1 MAKLSYTELKSFV
14 SGIVTSAK
22 VSNGTFNVTRD
33 NVVGL
38 VDKIGKLVTLDT
50 VYQIDKLASFDG
62 EYLSF
67 GKTIE
72 EYSQDLILPQTYDST
87 GAGALSPNDPT
98 YRPNFYSY
106 TIGRKVIKTTLRNND
121 IERAVH
127 FMDQFIEITSLQ
139 VKRLSDSMAAY
150 RYQVK
155 REMLARFCDLVQAC
169 YAAGVAVFVTATAYT
184 EGTLLKDNATP
195 TAWGIVVKNIPSS
208 PAVAD
213 WAAAVAGGYIIPYNL
228 ISELA
233 IPTDDSTAEAF
244 IEEVKKVVEQ
254 AGDLSEGN
262 SLNGNSLGAVEGL
275 TLIVK
280 QGVMPVIDVKAL
292 AGAFHQER
300 LALPAEIIVLKD
312 FATADSDIYAVLMD
326 SRAMRLHRTYS
337 ATRENMN
344 GDGDFTNIFVHDES
358 TAWISR
364 NAFVHVF
371 KKP

>member
-1 MAKLSYTELKSFV
+1 MAKLSLQELKTFV
-14 SGIVTSAK
+14 SSIVTASK
-22 VSNGTFNVTRD
+22 VSNGTFSVTRD

-50 VYQIDKLASFDG
+50 AYQIDKLNGFDG

-72 EYSQDLILPQTYDST
+72 EYSQDLILPQSYDST
-87 GAGALSPNDPT
+87 GAGALTPNDPT

-150 RYQVK
+150 RYEVK
-155 REMLARFCDLVQAC
+155 REMLARFCDLVEDC
-169 YAAGVAVFVTATAYT
+169 YDTSNTTFVASTAYT
-184 EGTLLKDNATP
+184 EGTLLKDGGSPNKF
-195 TAWGIVVKNIPSS
+195 GIVVKAIKVSDALAN
-208 PAVAD
+208 
-213 WAAAVAGGYIIPYNL
+213 WAAAVSGGWIIEYNL

-233 IPTDDSTAEAF
+233 QPSDDSTSEAF
-244 IEEVKKVVEQ
+244 IQEVKEVVER
-254 AGDLSEGN
+254 AGDISEGN
-262 SLNGNSLGAVEGL
+262 SLNGNTLGAVSGL

-280 QGVMPVIDVKAL
+280 QGVMPVLDVKAL
-292 AGAFHQER
+292 AGAFHQEK
-300 LALPAEIIVLKD
+300 LAMPAEIVVLRD
-312 FATADSDIYAVLMD
+312 FATANSKIYAVLMD

-344 GDGDFTNIFVHDES
+344 GDGDFLNIFEHTED

-371 KKP
+371 MKP